1 MLEESFASIF
11 AEVCIN
17 NARKDNEQFEMLNSV
32 KYQRYESE
40 VRGLLYVL
48 KQNNIDLSDAVE
60 WIEYNT
66 IRSLPYAGD
75 KSPIIMYTI

>member
-48 KQNNIDLSDAVE
+48 KQ
-60 WIEYNT
+60 
-66 IRSLPYAGD
+66 
-75 KSPIIMYTI
+75 K